1 MKQISK
7 SRRGFTLTEIVLVVA
22 IILIL
27 ASSFAI
33 GIAQYLDTSEA
44 AADQVDQS
52 VEALSNTIAN
62 KENKLK
68 GYGF

>member
-7 SRRGFTLTEIVLVVA
+7 SRSGFTLTEIVLVVA

-33 GIAQYLDTSEA
+33 GIAQYLETSED
-44 AADQVDQS
+44 AADQVNQS

>member
-7 SRRGFTLTEIVLVVA
+7 SKRGFTLTEIVLVVA

-33 GIAQYLDTSEA
+33 GISEYLNTSEKA
-44 AADQVDQS
+44 SEQVDKS
-52 VEALSNTIAN
+52 VEALSNNIKS
-62 KENKLK
+62 KEDKLK
-68 GYGF
+68 DYGF

>member
-7 SRRGFTLTEIVLVVA
+7 SKKGFTLTEIVLVVA

-44 AADQVDQS
+44 ASDQVDAS
-52 VEALSNTIAN
+52 VQALSENIAA
-62 KENKLK
+62 KEEKLSN
-68 GYGF
+68 YGF

>member
-7 SRRGFTLTEIVLVVA
+7 SKKGFTLTEIVLVVA
-22 IILIL
+22 IIVIL

-33 GIAQYLDTSEA
+33 GIAEYINTSEA
-44 AADQVDQS
+44 AADQVDAS
-52 VEALSNTIAN
+52 VEALSENISQ
-62 KENKLK
+62 KEEKLA